1 MNRFVTKEGGQPIFL
16 EDLDFMQKAVGADI
30 SNLITS
36 LAGTKNCILSGCE
49 ILYNDR
55 ITDGF
60 ILFNG
65 EILPFPGKLLWDK
78 TGHYLRRVI
87 NYPYEGERTLK
98 NGSVVKCY
106 ESVSLNLDPSDSATS
121 SIKLLEYDMIEQK
134 YRVVLPRIQ
143 DVLNTSRK
151 VGEINSSK
159 ASFQVYKRGKDY
171 DIFGTITLSGNES
184 YAVVIDFPS
193 NAGVAVE
200 NSTLAVSRDFA
211 LASVHYYDGYLRAK
225 MLSADQTGK
234 KVFPFQL
241 TVHCDNE

>member
-16 EDLDFMQKAVGADI
+16 EDLDFMQKALGADI
-30 SNLITS
+30 SNGIKS

-49 ILYNDR
+49 IPYEGR
-55 ITDGF
+55 ISEGF

-65 EILPFPGKLLWDK
+65 EILSFPGKNLLYK
-78 TGHYLRRVI
+78 TDYYLRRVV

-106 ESVSLNLDPSDSATS
+106 ESIGLNLDPSDSATS
-121 SIKLLEYDMIEQK
+121 SIKLLEYDTIEQK

-159 ASFQVYKRGKDY
+159 ASFQIYKRGKDY
-171 DIFGTITLSGNES
+171 DIFGTITLSGNGS
-184 YAVVIDFPS
+184 YAVAIDFPS
-193 NAGVAVE
+193 TDGVPVE

-211 LASVHYYDGYLRAK
+211 LASVHYYDGYLRAR
-225 MLSADQTGK
+225 MLSADQTED